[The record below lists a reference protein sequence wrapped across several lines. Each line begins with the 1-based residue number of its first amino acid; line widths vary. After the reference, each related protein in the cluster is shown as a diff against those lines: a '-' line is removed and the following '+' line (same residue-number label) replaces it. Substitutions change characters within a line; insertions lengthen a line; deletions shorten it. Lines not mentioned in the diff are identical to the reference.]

1 MNTPQREQS
10 PHLAEY
16 YYILSKHKWTI
27 IASLIVMVTLTML
40 FTFLMKPVFQASTTL
55 VIEKEQTTS
64 PLTGERV
71 DYESYLSQSLTFNTH
86 FKLITSRQ
94 VMKKV
99 IKNLKLDEVEREKGI
114 EASPWK
120 QVLSQFKKN
129 IRLLLGREERFLTP
143 KEKLGELTEK
153 LRAKIDIEEVRDT
166 RLLKVNVEDCDPIMA
181 RDIANA
187 LARVYIEFN
196 IANRLKYSQST
207 LSWMTDQ
214 LYGIKK
220 KLEDAEEEFL
230 AYKQR
235 EKVFSVE
242 GKQKVIAQKI
252 EEFNDVY
259 IKTRNKRLE
268 MEAKLQELRRS
279 SQAGVGILHVRSL
292 IENPLIDNL
301 YSQLIESEV
310 ELSRLSKVYR
320 SKHPKI
326 IQIKTKI
333 DDTRKKF
340 KKEIIKEV
348 KSLESERS
356 VLLAREKV
364 LQKTISDF
372 ENEALG
378 ANRKELKYTILQR
391 DVETNQKLY
400 DTLLSK
406 AKEANI
412 TGNIDISN
420 IRIAEEAD
428 IPLFPVKPKK
438 KLNLILSVIF
448 GLMTGIGLS
457 FLWEYLDR
465 SLRTEEDVQR
475 HLDLPVLSVIP
486 VVDLAKRPAPSP
498 GQNGVTGAEQKKKSR
513 NHGSANLSGLF
524 LDSYPIN
531 SSFAEAYRALRTNIR
546 FSFMEKGF
554 RSLLLTSAAE
564 EEGKTSTVA
573 NLAYAT
579 VQTGSSVLMIDADLR
594 KPYLSRLFPCQ
605 ESSGLTGLLSGFF
618 SSDIQNGSLKE
629 FSVGDL
635 FHLLSLQ
642 KKTGLLHLSE
652 GRESLELLFVQ
663 GELVDLNWLTRPKE
677 KKLATILVKNGLLTK
692 EQAARAMRRQKD
704 TGQKLG
710 FVLINSGLL
719 KKDELTGPLI
729 IHMMEGL
736 RTGLQFKKGAFS
748 FKELPESDIDR
759 PSFNPVDFP
768 RLYRQMIIGKEE
780 IPYLQKKINSCI
792 VKTAIDN
799 LFLQPAGK
807 LPPNP
812 SELLG
817 SEGMTFLIANLKEK
831 FDVLIIDTPPILPS
845 SDALLLAPQADGV
858 LLIVKAGKIN
868 REMVKK
874 TIEQLHMVKA
884 NLLGLALSQ
893 VDVKREG
900 YYKYYH
906 KYYSTYYGEGK

>member
-1 MNTPQREQS
+1 MNTTEQEQS

-94 VMKKV
+94 VMEKV
-99 IKNLKLDEVEREKGI
+99 IKNLKLDELDIEKGI

-143 KEKLGELTEK
+143 KEKLGELSGK

-207 LSWMTDQ
+207 LTWMTDQ

-235 EKVFSVE
+235 EKLFSVE

-252 EEFNDVY
+252 EEFNDAY
-259 IKTRNKRLE
+259 IKARNKRLE
-268 MEAKLQELRRS
+268 LEAKLQELRRS
-279 SQAGVGILHVRSL
+279 SKAGASILHVRSL
-292 IENPLIDNL
+292 IENPLVDNL

-320 SKHPKI
+320 PKHPKM

-333 DDTRKKF
+333 YDTRKKF
-340 KKEIIKEV
+340 KKEIRKEV
-348 KSLESERS
+348 ESLESERS

-378 ANRKELKYTILQR
+378 ANRKELRYTIFQR
-391 DVETNQKLY
+391 NVETNQKLY

-420 IRIAEEAD
+420 IRIAEGA
-428 IPLFPVKPKK
+428 IMPRIPVKPKK
-438 KLNLILSVIF
+438 KLNLK
-448 GLMTGIGLS
+448 
-457 FLWEYLDR
+457 
-465 SLRTEEDVQR
+465 Q
-475 HLDLPVLSVIP
+475 
-486 VVDLAKRPAPSP
+486 
-498 GQNGVTGAEQKKKSR
+498 GQ
-513 NHGSANLSGLF
+513 L
-524 LDSYPIN
+524 
-531 SSFAEAYRALRTNIR
+531 
-546 FSFMEKGF
+546 
-554 RSLLLTSAAE
+554 
-564 EEGKTSTVA
+564 
-573 NLAYAT
+573 
-579 VQTGSSVLMIDADLR
+579 
-594 KPYLSRLFPCQ
+594 
-605 ESSGLTGLLSGFF
+605 
-618 SSDIQNGSLKE
+618 
-629 FSVGDL
+629 
-635 FHLLSLQ
+635 
-642 KKTGLLHLSE
+642 
-652 GRESLELLFVQ
+652 
-663 GELVDLNWLTRPKE
+663 
-677 KKLATILVKNGLLTK
+677 
-692 EQAARAMRRQKD
+692 
-704 TGQKLG
+704 
-710 FVLINSGLL
+710 
-719 KKDELTGPLI
+719 
-729 IHMMEGL
+729 
-736 RTGLQFKKGAFS
+736 
-748 FKELPESDIDR
+748 
-759 PSFNPVDFP
+759 
-768 RLYRQMIIGKEE
+768 
-780 IPYLQKKINSCI
+780 
-792 VKTAIDN
+792 
-799 LFLQPAGK
+799 
-807 LPPNP
+807 
-812 SELLG
+812 
-817 SEGMTFLIANLKEK
+817 
-831 FDVLIIDTPPILPS
+831 
-845 SDALLLAPQADGV
+845 
-858 LLIVKAGKIN
+858 
-868 REMVKK
+868 
-874 TIEQLHMVKA
+874 
-884 NLLGLALSQ
+884 
-893 VDVKREG
+893 
-900 YYKYYH
+900 
-906 KYYSTYYGEGK
+906 